1 MRITTSFAYIAVAV
15 IAVTASPISAAET
28 PQKAL
33 SLVQEYEN
41 RKAAAYRTAEESLKT
56 HWTQLM
62 DGLRALQMQY
72 SREGRLNEAIAIRDI
87 VKRLFAERGERVL
100 AIALSRSH
108 SDGEKEINVLIEEMT
123 REGLLDEAVALRG
136 KYTARMAN
144 HDLEKKGIVIIDDP
158 GSPGQLGL
166 GPGSG
171 VRSRDRP
178 FARRRDLGHRYLHD
192 GLVACDGGGA
202 RGDSANRRVRH
213 RQGYHQTGP
222 EIISRN
228 LAQRR
233 YHRIMGAL
241 RDELRGAPGETLT
254 PTGRLPWIIL
264 SASGYGSSTTRHI

>member
-15 IAVTASPISAAET
+15 IAVTASPISVAET

-166 GPGSG
+166 GPGSTAY
-171 VRSRDRP
+171 VRVIGLSR
-178 FARRRDLGHRYLHD
+178 
-192 GLVACDGGGA
+192 GGGIWGTDIYTTDSSLA
-202 RGDSANRRVRH
+202 MAAVHAGILRTGESGIVKVTIKPGQKSYRG
-213 RQGYHQTGP
+213 T
-222 EIISRN
+222 SRN
-228 LAQRR
+228 GVTTGSWGP
-233 YHRIMGAL
+233 YEMSFEVHRAK
-241 RDELRGAPGETLT
+241 P
-254 PTGRLPWIIL
+254 
-264 SASGYGSSTTRHI
+264 